1 MARLV
6 AERYPIKRP
15 RVPHPSEPHYTNVV
29 NLLAWLDE
37 SQRRKERARVIFTSV
52 GSTEDLEEAVSTL
65 TPPKSPTRKPRS
77 SDKNNPYVSARG
89 W

>member
-1 MARLV
+1 MERLV

-15 RVPHPSEPHYTNVV
+15 RVPHPSEPHYADVV

-37 SQRRKERARVIFTSV
+37 SQRRKERARVIFTSE
-52 GSTEDLEEAVSTL
+52 GSTEDLAEAVSTL
-65 TPPKSPTRKPRS
+65 TPPKAPTRKPRS